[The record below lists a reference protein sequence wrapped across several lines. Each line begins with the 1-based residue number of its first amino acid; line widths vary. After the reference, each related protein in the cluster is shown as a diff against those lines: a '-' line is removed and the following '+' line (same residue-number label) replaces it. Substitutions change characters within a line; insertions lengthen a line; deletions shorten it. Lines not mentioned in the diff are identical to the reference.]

1 MHYIQRII
9 QAHKVLKI
17 SSIDDE
23 HEKQVIVKVEK
34 AGL

>member
-1 MHYIQRII
+1 LHSAQEII
-9 QAHKVLKI
+9 QANKILKI

-23 HEKQVIVKVEK
+23 NKSVVVKVEK